1 MKGLFLKDFHYM
13 LLQKS
18 FLILI
23 LVIGFALSLTMSDG
37 YYFVIGYL
45 TFMGAIL
52 GTMSITM
59 DDQKNG
65 MSFLFTLPFS
75 RKQYAAEKYLFSIL
89 TILLFCV
96 ISLAAVFLTRW
107 IKHYDTPSPDIIFT
121 ALGCCACILF
131 FLALMLPLT
140 LKFGEERARLAYF
153 IALGVF
159 IVAMVP
165 IVALINLLNAHIT
178 LPFSMHLNA
187 AALAVIVCLIVALCL
202 LISYCVSLRIIRHR
216 DF

>member
-89 TILLFCV
+89 TMLLFCV
-96 ISLAAVFLTRW
+96 ISLAAVFFTRW
-107 IKHYDTPSPDIIFT
+107 IKHYDTPFSEIIFT

-165 IVALINLLNAHIT
+165 IVAMINLLNAHIT
-178 LPFSMHLNA
+178 LPFSMHLSA
-187 AALAVIVCLIVALCL
+187 ASLSVIVCFIVALCL

>member
-89 TILLFCV
+89 TMLLFCG

-107 IKHYDTPSPDIIFT
+107 IKHYDTPSSDIIFT

-140 LKFGEERARLAYF
+140 LKFGEEHARLAYF
-153 IALGVF
+153 ITLGAF
-159 IVAMVP
+159 LIVMIP
-165 IVALINLLNAHIT
+165 MIALINFLDTHTALLLSLHFGIISLAIT
-178 LPFSMHLNA
+178 S
-187 AALAVIVCLIVALCL
+187 CLLVALCL
-202 LISYCVSLRIIRHR
+202 IVSYCVSLRIIRHR

>member
-23 LVIGFALSLTMSDG
+23 LVIGFALSQTMSDG

-75 RKQYAAEKYLFSIL
+75 RKQYAAEKYLFSIF
-89 TILLFCV
+89 TMLLLCV

-107 IKHYDTPSPDIIFT
+107 IKHYDTPFSEIIFT

-178 LPFSMHLNA
+178 LPFSMHLSA

>member
-23 LVIGFALSLTMSDG
+23 LVIGFALSQTMSDG

-59 DDQKNG
+59 DDQRNG

-89 TILLFCV
+89 TMLLFCG
-96 ISLAAVFLTRW
+96 ISLAAVFFTRW
-107 IKHYDTPSPDIIFT
+107 IKHYDTPFSDIIFT

-178 LPFSMHLNA
+178 LSFSMHLSTT
-187 AALAVIVCLIVALCL
+187 ALAVIVCLIVALCL

>member
-59 DDQKNG
+59 DDQTNG
-65 MSFLFTLPFS
+65 MAFLFTLPIS
-75 RKQYAAEKYLFSIL
+75 RKQYVTEKYLFSIL
-89 TILLFCV
+89 VMLFSSGV
-96 ISLAAVFLTRW
+96 SLAAVFLTRW
-107 IKHYDTPSPDIIFT
+107 IKHYTTPPSDIIFT
-121 ALGCCACILF
+121 ALGCCACLIF
-131 FLALMLPLT
+131 FLSLMLPLT
-140 LKFGEERARLAYF
+140 LKFNEERARLAYL

-165 IVALINLLNAHIT
+165 IVALINFLNATFTVPFVSSISVLT
-178 LPFSMHLNA
+178 LA
-187 AALAVIVCLIVALCL
+187 AIGCFVVALCL
-202 LISYCVSLRIIRHR
+202 IVSYCVSLRVLNHR

>member
-23 LVIGFALSLTMSDG
+23 LIIGFALSLTMSDG

-75 RKQYAAEKYLFSIL
+75 RQQYAAEKYLFSIL
-89 TILLFCV
+89 TMLLFCG

-107 IKHYDTPSPDIIFT
+107 LKHYDTPFSEIIFT

-165 IVALINLLNAHIT
+165 IVALINFLDTHTALLLSLHFGIISLAIT
-178 LPFSMHLNA
+178 S
-187 AALAVIVCLIVALCL
+187 CLLVALCL
-202 LISYCVSLRIIRHR
+202 IVSYCVSLRIIRHR

>member
-59 DDQKNG
+59 DDQRNG

-75 RKQYAAEKYLFSIL
+75 CQQYAAEKYLFSIL
-89 TILLFCV
+89 TMLLFCG
-96 ISLAAVFLTRW
+96 ISLLIVFLTRW
-107 IKHYDTPSPDIIFT
+107 IKHYDIPFSDIFFT
-121 ALGCCACILF
+121 AFGCFSCLFF

-140 LKFGEERARLAYF
+140 LKFGEEHARLAYF
-153 IALGVF
+153 ITLGAF
-159 IVAMVP
+159 LIVMIP
-165 IVALINLLNAHIT
+165 MIALINFLDTHTALLLSLHFGI
-178 LPFSMHLNA
+178 
-187 AALAVIVCLIVALCL
+187 
-202 LISYCVSLRIIRHR
+202 ISA
-216 DF
+216 

>member
-89 TILLFCV
+89 TMLLFCV
-96 ISLAAVFLTRW
+96 ISLAAVFFTRW
-107 IKHYDTPSPDIIFT
+107 IKHYDTPFSDIIFT

-153 IALGVF
+153 ITLGAF
-159 IVAMVP
+159 LIVMIP
-165 IVALINLLNAHIT
+165 MIALINFLDTHTALLLSLHFGIISLAIT
-178 LPFSMHLNA
+178 S
-187 AALAVIVCLIVALCL
+187 CLLVALCL
-202 LISYCVSLRIIRHR
+202 IVSYCVSLRIIRHR

>member
-1 MKGLFLKDFHYM
+1 MKGLFLKDFRYV
-13 LLQKS
+13 LTQKT
-18 FLILI
+18 FIILILI
-23 LVIGFALSLTMSDG
+23 IGLALNMTMGDS
-37 YYFVIGYL
+37 YYFTLGYI
-45 TFMGAIL
+45 TFMGVIL
-52 GTMSITM
+52 GVTTSSM
-59 DDQKNG
+59 DDQRNG
-65 MSFLFTLPFS
+65 MSFLFTLPIS
-75 RKQYAAEKYLFSIL
+75 RKQYITEKYLFSFL
-89 TILLFCV
+89 MMLLFCV
-96 ISLAAVFLTRW
+96 ISLLIVFLTRW
-107 IKHYDTPSPDIIFT
+107 IKHYDTPSSDIIFT

-178 LPFSMHLNA
+178 LPFSMHLSTT
-187 AALAVIVCLIVALCL
+187 ALAVIVCFIVALCL
-202 LISYCVSLRIIRHR
+202 LVSYCVSLRIIRHR

>member
-59 DDQKNG
+59 DDQRNG

-75 RKQYAAEKYLFSIL
+75 RQQYAAEKYLFSIL
-89 TILLFCV
+89 TMLLFCG

-107 IKHYDTPSPDIIFT
+107 VKHYDTPFSDIIFT

-140 LKFGEERARLAYF
+140 LKFGEEHARLAYF
-153 IALGVF
+153 ITLGAF
-159 IVAMVP
+159 LIVMIP
-165 IVALINLLNAHIT
+165 MIALINFLDTHTALLLSLHFGIISLAIT
-178 LPFSMHLNA
+178 S
-187 AALAVIVCLIVALCL
+187 CLLVALCL
-202 LISYCVSLRIIRHR
+202 IVSYCVSLRIIRHR

>member
-89 TILLFCV
+89 TMLLFCV
-96 ISLAAVFLTRW
+96 ISLAAVFFTRW
-107 IKHYDTPSPDIIFT
+107 IKH
-121 ALGCCACILF
+121 
-131 FLALMLPLT
+131 
-140 LKFGEERARLAYF
+140 
-153 IALGVF
+153 
-159 IVAMVP
+159 
-165 IVALINLLNAHIT
+165 
-178 LPFSMHLNA
+178 
-187 AALAVIVCLIVALCL
+187 
-202 LISYCVSLRIIRHR
+202 
-216 DF
+216 

>member
-89 TILLFCV
+89 TMLLFCV
-96 ISLAAVFLTRW
+96 ISLAAVFFTRW
-107 IKHYDTPSPDIIFT
+107 IKHYDTPFSEIIFT

-178 LPFSMHLNA
+178 LPFSIHLSTT
-187 AALAVIVCLIVALCL
+187 ALAVIVCFIVALCL
-202 LISYCVSLRIIRHR
+202 LVSYCVSLHIIRHR

>member
-89 TILLFCV
+89 TMLLFCV

-107 IKHYDTPSPDIIFT
+107 IKHYDTPSSDIIFT

-178 LPFSMHLNA
+178 LPFSMHLSTT
-187 AALAVIVCLIVALCL
+187 ALAVIVCFIVALCL
-202 LISYCVSLRIIRHR
+202 LVSYCVSLRIIRHR